1 MSNLAHQLATY
12 CTANP
17 NETSLVVTVAI
28 RHLIAE
34 ASPEKLRNL
43 ATLLPK
49 EHSPATS
56 LARSLMLLAEDRQ
69 SSSFSL
75 GDK

>member
-1 MSNLAHQLATY
+1 MSNLAHQLAAY

-34 ASPEKLRNL
+34 SSPEKLRNL
-43 ATLLPK
+43 ATLLPTD
-49 EHSPATS
+49 HPPAIS
-56 LARSLMLLAEDRQ
+56 LASSLRLLAEDRQ
-69 SSSFSL
+69 TAPFSL